1 MTVETTSQQP
11 QLTEREK
18 EVARLITLDLTYQ
31 EIADQLSISIDTVYF
46 HIGNMLVKLNA
57 RSRVGIAVWYLK
69 N

>member
-1 MTVETTSQQP
+1 MTVETQI

-57 RSRVGIAVWYLK
+57 RSRVGIAVWYIK
-69 N
+69 AAA

>member
-1 MTVETTSQQP
+1 MTVETSQQP

-57 RSRVGIAVWYLK
+57 RSRVGIAVRYLK

>member
-1 MTVETTSQQP
+1 MTVETSQQP